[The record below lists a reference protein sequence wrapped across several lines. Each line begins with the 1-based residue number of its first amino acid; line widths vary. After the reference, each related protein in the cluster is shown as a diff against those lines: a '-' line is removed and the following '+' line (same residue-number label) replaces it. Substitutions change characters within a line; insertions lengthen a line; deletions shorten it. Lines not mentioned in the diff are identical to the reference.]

1 MRQLHFLL
9 FTFFQ
14 YSWLSRN
21 IVFKFKIVFSL
32 YKTKL
37 KKEQNNRNFCSSI
50 MERLSLT
57 TDFFLLWLL
66 KDLEKTIR
74 LGSSRPRQLK
84 GGVGSLSLSLSLF
97 RLSIFLSTFSSL
109 TFAAVSFFFFFTF
122 FKAAFSTM
130 GSKCSRQLKLLE
142 TRGSNEKRKRKA
154 LICKLYVCTPLW
166 VYYADNKSV

>member
-84 GGVGSLSLSLSLF
+84 GGVGSSLALSLF

-109 TFAAVSFFFFFTF
+109 TFAAVSFFFFLL
-122 FKAAFSTM
+122 S
-130 GSKCSRQLKLLE
+130 SKLLFLQWAA
-142 TRGSNEKRKRKA
+142 SA
-154 LICKLYVCTPLW
+154 LDSWNC
-166 VYYADNKSV
+166 